1 MSWEIEDAVGGE
13 NIIGNIDRTV
23 TTENKY
29 LKRGVK
35 YIDNFCQ
42 SLRGLCESSQT
53 LMMFFSDFHSALE
66 DESLDALTKTASK
79 NNNNNNNRCY
89 GNTHKH
95 ININKQSI
103 TT

>member
-35 YIDNFCQ
+35 HIENFCQ
-42 SLRGLCESSQT
+42 SLRGLCDASQA
-53 LMMFFSDFHSALE
+53 LMGFFSDFHSALE
-66 DESLDALTKTASK
+66 DESLDVMTKTASK
-79 NNNNNNNRCY
+79 FCSF
-89 GNTHKH
+89 THPH
-95 ININKQSI
+95 NLFPFFF
-103 TT
+103 